1 MTADDMLDDGEP
13 EPRPSHRP
21 AAAGVDTIE
30 SLGEARQML
39 GRDAFAP
46 VDHAH
51 ADHVRT
57 RAFEPHCH
65 ILAVATIFEGV
76 DDEVLDQLQELR
88 AVAGDDGFAIVL
100 FDNDSDRKS
109 TRLNSS
115 HYCASRMPSSALKK

>member
-65 ILAVATIFEGV
+65 ILAVATLFEGV
-76 DDEVLDQLQELR
+76 YDQVLDHLQALSGVDGALGSANVR
-88 AVAGDDGFAIVL
+88 VA
-100 FDNDSDRKS
+100 K
-109 TRLNSS
+109 
-115 HYCASRMPSSALKK
+115 

>member
-76 DDEVLDQLQELR
+76 DDEVLRSAEHPSELQSLMR
-88 AVAGDDGFAIVL
+88 ISYAVFCMEQKNSHAI
-100 FDNDSDRKS
+100 NK
-109 TRLNSS
+109 
-115 HYCASRMPSSALKK
+115 